1 MRIDNSTKG
10 SSLFAENHEVGE
22 LVVSVR
28 QGLQE
33 TVVWAIAERDIPNRW
48 NYQNLHLGRINGAF
62 EVIVSA
68 TRFHLNF
75 VGCQKGDHNDK
86 TQVET
91 LVFRSS
97 QVQWFN
103 TSVNV
108 VDGVKNCCLEKI
120 FDLNETF

>member
-1 MRIDNSTKG
+1 MCKTKFAKKTFPGSERLDLARSSDRVRIDNSTKG
-10 SSLFAENHEVGE
+10 SSLFVENHEVGE

-68 TRFHLNF
+68 TRFLLNF
-75 VGCQKGDHNDK
+75 VGCQKGDRNDK
-86 TQVET
+86 T
-91 LVFRSS
+91 
-97 QVQWFN
+97 
-103 TSVNV
+103 
-108 VDGVKNCCLEKI
+108 
-120 FDLNETF
+120 

>member
-68 TRFHLNF
+68 TRFYSHLNF
-75 VGCQKGDHNDK
+75 VGCQKGDRNDK
-86 TQVET
+86 THVKT
-91 LVFRSS
+91 LIFRSS

-103 TSVNV
+103 TSVDV
-108 VDGVKNCCLEKI
+108 VDGVKNCFFGKN
-120 FDLNETF
+120 F